1 MSGKAGNRRRGRMAR
16 ALALLLAGMFAT
28 PLWASPGDITT
39 VAAPTIGADP
49 PKARDIPDGDSSVA
63 TQTGAFTYNYPISV
77 PPGRLGVQPSLAL
90 SYSSQGAI
98 YGELASGWTL
108 SVPELRLD
116 TSSSVLEQTFFEGT
130 FLGGDRRRY
139 ISTMAG
145 GRPLVAVNEGA
156 LGVGVAAAFRAK
168 NDSSYAR
175 YEKMQSGSPYKW
187 RVLTTDGVTHY
198 FGDGSLAPFS
208 NDRWMPLTRSV
219 DPYGNTIEYQ
229 WGELGLASVSY
240 TSNPTMTPA
249 MPPFATVVFDWSTSA
264 CPGGS
269 AMGAVDDRGDA
280 G

>member
-1 MSGKAGNRRRGRMAR
+1 MSGKAGNRRRGCMAR

-145 GRPLVAVNEGA
+145 GRPLVAVNEGRSA
-156 LGVGVAAAFRAK
+156 WESPRPFVPERLVVRPLREDAERFAVQVAR
-168 NDSSYAR
+168 
-175 YEKMQSGSPYKW
+175 
-187 RVLTTDGVTHY
+187 TTDGVTHY
-198 FGDGSLAPFS
+198 LVMVAWRPS
-208 NDRWMPLTRSV
+208 RT
-219 DPYGNTIEYQ
+219 T
-229 WGELGLASVSY
+229 
-240 TSNPTMTPA
+240 
-249 MPPFATVVFDWSTSA
+249 
-264 CPGGS
+264 GGC
-269 AMGAVDDRGDA
+269 R
-280 G
+280 